1 MRIVTVKSRDPVK
14 MIREIGKQL
23 GGAGD
28 LGMPYTGRFHAQVDA
43 QTVQE

>member
-1 MRIVTVKSRDPVK
+1 MRIVTVKSRDPVE

-28 LGMPYTGRFHAQVDA
+28 LSMPDTGRFHALFDA
-43 QTVQE
+43 QTVQA